1 MAEEIT
7 DGWGYRVGTGVK
19 VEAKYEKESGGGS
32 DSTGESSSSENSSSS
47 DSSSSDSSS
56 SDNSSS
62 DSSSS
67 EGDESTPSKGKI
79 SLSGSFEVDP
89 LVKGELSTKIR
100 HKILKELKHFVFC

>member
-47 DSSSSDSSS
+47 DSSSSD
-56 SDNSSS
+56 NSSS

-89 LVKGELSTKIR
+89 LVKGEFISK
-100 HKILKELKHFVFC
+100 KVVQDFKKN